1 MNKHFFLGA
10 GLALV
15 VTFTA
20 SSVFAQSLA
29 VPLQGG
35 LMPCASLGNKMV
47 TGQECDTADS
57 ASGIKPTMMAPTC
70 VSGQSSAPQ
79 TPCTPQ
85 FGTQQ
90 NLQPIQPG
98 IDPRQ
103 QQLQLDGLTI
113 DSSTINTAA
122 ADRDKIKNDLVTGR
136 LQSGQGMNACMLFGN
151 GYQMSVKDCL
161 QSLDEIIAGK
171 VPSILTNQQFNQQQ
185 SELPQQ
191 QNQNFQ
197 QNFQPTQQNQQS
209 LFGQQQFNQ
218 QQTQQKIITPTIRS
232 SGTTLVSK
240 GLKLALKM
248 QSRLNSKYSQ
258 AKGKTKKLAAVR
270 SIAKKLPTLCRY
282 ISSGDD
288 EADLDENA
296 FDCDAFVAELSE
308 PIGDALKAKDYE
320 VAYESTVA
328 ALESFGQVFESLQ
341 Q

>member
-15 VTFTA
+15 VAFAA
-20 SSVFAQSLA
+20 SSVFAQSL
-29 VPLQGG
+29 
-35 LMPCASLGNKMV
+35 MPCTSLGGKMV
-47 TGQECDTADS
+47 TGAECDAADA
-57 ASGIKPTMMAPTC
+57 ASGVKPPTMMAPAC
-70 VSGQSSAPQ
+70 AVGQLSTPQ
-79 TPCTPQ
+79 TPCAPSQ
-85 FGTQQ
+85 FGQQ
-90 NLQPIQPG
+90 G

-103 QQLQLDGLTI
+103 QQMQSDNFVI
-113 DSSTINTAA
+113 DSSAITTAVTY
-122 ADRDKIKNDLVTGR
+122 RDKLKNDLASGKLQTGR
-136 LQSGQGMNACMLFGN
+136 GMDDCMLFGKA
-151 GYQMSVKDCL
+151 YQMSVKDCL

-171 VPSILTNQQFNQQQ
+171 GPSILSNQQTPQINSQNQQFNQQQ
-185 SELPQQ
+185 FLPQQ

-197 QNFQPTQQNQQS
+197 QNFQPIQQNQQS

-218 QQTQQKIITPTIRS
+218 QQTPSQIITPTIRS
-232 SGTTLVSK
+232 SSTTLVSK

-248 QSRLNSKYSQ
+248 QSSLNSKYSQ

-296 FDCDAFVAELSE
+296 FDCDAFVAEVSE

-328 ALESFGQVFESLQ
+328 ALESFGQVFDSLQ